1 MNIDVDINFEAVKQ
15 VWSVSDFCKRYRLD
29 NAEEDRLK
37 TLFGDYASQVELL
50 MNAKRR
56 PVFR

>member
-15 VWSVSDFCKRYRLD
+15 VWGVSDFCKRFRLD
-29 NAEEDRLK
+29 AIEEDRLK
-37 TLFGDYASQVELL
+37 ALFGDHASQIALL

-56 PVFR
+56 PAFR